1 VYNAIENFKKDR
13 GLGLIMRNREEEA
26 MEIFKAL
33 SAENQ
38 ANLLMYARL
47 AYIAECA
54 VKKSQD
60 SLLEQENEETF
71 FKKYWKQRD
80 TWRKEIKL

>member
-1 VYNAIENFKKDR
+1 MK
-13 GLGLIMRNREEEA
+13 NREEEA
-26 MEIFKAL
+26 MEIFKEL

-54 VKKSQD
+54 VKKSLGPLSD
-60 SLLEQENEETF
+60 QESKETF
-71 FKKYWKQRD
+71 FKKFWEERRD
-80 TWRKEIKL
+80 ENKVI